1 MARGKREAKAAVWR
15 DRVQRWKQSGL
26 TAKAFA
32 ELEGLPRAGALSW
45 WRYQLAA
52 QDKASAP
59 TVENSPLRLIRLD
72 PTTTGT
78 GRGGR
83 RTEHA
88 VVAPIEVTCGAY
100 RVVVRSGFEP
110 VMLELVL
117 RAVERAR

>member
-1 MARGKREAKAAVWR
+1 
-15 DRVQRWKQSGL
+15 
-26 TAKAFA
+26 
-32 ELEGLPRAGALSW
+32 LPRAGALSW
-45 WRYQLAA
+45 WRHQLAA
-52 QDKASAP
+52 QDKAAAP
-59 TVENSPLRLIRLD
+59 TVEDSPLRLIRLE
-72 PTTTGT
+72 PTATVG

-100 RVVVRSGFEP
+100 RIVVRAGFEP